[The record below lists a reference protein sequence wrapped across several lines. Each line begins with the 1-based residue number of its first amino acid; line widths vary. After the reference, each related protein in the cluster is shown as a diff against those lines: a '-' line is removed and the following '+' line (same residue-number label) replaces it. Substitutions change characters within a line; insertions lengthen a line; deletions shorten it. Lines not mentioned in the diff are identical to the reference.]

1 MSNLTQEQPQRTEA
15 IDLMEYAILLWWNKF
30 IILLVAAIC
39 ALGSYLITELS
50 YTPLYTSTTKVY
62 ILEQDR
68 NNTNATSGLSLGM
81 MIASD
86 CIEMIRCRPVIE
98 NAIDSL
104 GEDYANY
111 TYEYVRSCISVN
123 NPDDTRFLQIS
134 ATTPNPKVSQ
144 DLANAVR
151 ESASQYICD
160 IMAIQAVNLVEEASL
175 PIASSTSG
183 APRNAVFGF
192 VVGGLVAAA
201 VICIRY
207 RLDDTIKTPE
217 DVNRYLNLSV
227 LGALPVMESSPGEQ
241 KKKKKKRRHSHQLV

>member
-1 MSNLTQEQPQRTEA
+1 MSNLEQEQLSRTEA
-15 IDLMEYAILLWWNKF
+15 IDLMEYAALLWWNKF

-39 ALGSYLITELS
+39 ALGSYLITDLRF
-50 YTPLYTSTTKVY
+50 TPLYTSTTKVY

-104 GEDYANY
+104 GEDYADY
-111 TYEYVRSCISVN
+111 SYEYVRSCISVK
-123 NPDDTRFLQIS
+123 NPDDTRFLEIS
-134 ATTPNPKVSQ
+134 VTTPQPKVSQ

-151 ESASQYICD
+151 ESASTYICD

-175 PIASSTSG
+175 PVASTSSG
-183 APRNAVFGF
+183 APRNAVLGF
-192 VVGGLVAAA
+192 AAGALIAAA
-201 VICIRY
+201 VICIRH

-227 LGALPVMESSPGEQ
+227 LGALPVMESATEER
-241 KKKKKKRRHSHQLV
+241 KKKKKRSKQPV